1 MTMSEKIQAGTYK
14 GRGVAGSAQMGMTQN
29 GADQIAIDLH
39 IPELGRVL
47 TTFLFFTDAAKP
59 YSIDRLRALGWDETS
74 DDPSLPGIDR
84 NEVDVV
90 VKYETYKGEEKMKV
104 EILTGG
110 GKVTLKEQMTDS
122 QKRSFMSALK
132 SAAKQAGGAPAP
144 KAPAGAPGGG
154 GGYAL

>member
-1 MTMSEKIQAGTYK
+1 MSEKIPAGTYK
-14 GRGVAGSAQMGMTQN
+14 GRGVAGSAQMGMTST
-29 GADQIAIDLH
+29 GGDQIAIDVEV
-39 IPELGRVL
+39 PALGRVL
-47 TTFLFFTDAAKP
+47 TTFLFFTEAAKP

-90 VKYETYKGEEKMKV
+90 VKYEDYKGEQKMKV
-104 EILTGG
+104 EVLTGG
-110 GKVTLKEQMTDS
+110 GKVTLKDQMSDT

-132 SAAKQAGGAPAP
+132 NAAKQAGGAPAP
-144 KAPAGAPGGG
+144 KAPTSSGG